1 MEKIIKDITDLIY
14 RAGKLILSAHD
25 QEKDGNVAEKNGD
38 AANMVTKYDVAVQEL
53 LISEIKKLLPEAYY
67 IAEEKNN
74 EDNILDNDYCFIIDP
89 IDGTA
94 NFVHDYRHSCIS
106 LALFSHS
113 EAIFGAVYDPY
124 LDEMFTAEKG
134 RGAFL
139 NGKRITVTNRGFEHS
154 ILAFGTSPYDK
165 KTLGDRS
172 FKICHELFM
181 ECSDVRRCGTAAL
194 DLAYL
199 AAGRNDMFFECLLYP
214 WDYAAG
220 QLLVKE
226 AGGIATDMDGEPL
239 KFNRRCS
246 VLAATPTVYD
256 RMLKTVKN
264 IK

>member
-1 MEKIIKDITDLIY
+1 MENKIKAIEEIIL
-14 RAGKLILSAHD
+14 RAGQIVLSAHD
-25 QEKDGNVAEKNGD
+25 QEKAENVSEKNGD
-38 AANMVTKYDVAVQEL
+38 AANMVTKYDVAVQDF
-53 LISEIKKLLPEAYY
+53 LISEIKKLIPEAYY

-106 LALFSHS
+106 VAMFSHS
-113 EAIFGAVYDPY
+113 EAVFGAVYDPY
-124 LDEMFTAEKG
+124 LNELFTAQKG
-134 RGAFL
+134 RGAYL
-139 NGKRITVTNRGFEHS
+139 NGKRINVVNRSFEHS
-154 ILAFGTSPYDK
+154 ILAFGSAPYDK

-199 AAGRNDMFFECLLYP
+199 AAGRNDMFFECMLYP

-220 QLLVKE
+220 QLIVRE
-226 AGGIATDMDGEPL
+226 AGGIVSDMDGNPL
-239 KFNRRCS
+239 IFNRRCS

-256 RMLKTVKN
+256 KLLEKVKN
-264 IK
+264 C